1 MRIRKEVVGP
11 LSTNCYFLYND
22 SEMIIVDPGGDAEK
36 IIQTAKEIGVP
47 VSFIV
52 NTHSHYDHT
61 AANTKVGRET
71 KASILDDL
79 GERKK
84 LDIGED
90 SLEIIHTPGHTKDSF
105 CLLGDGFLIAGD
117 VLFEDGRGRTDLKGG
132 SIKEMKETIEMLKQK
147 LLPETVI
154 YPGHGNSFIAKD
166 HYLLSG
172 RKTIKDDF

>member
-22 SEMIIVDPGGDAEK
+22 DEMIIIDPGGDAER
-36 IIQTAKEIGVP
+36 IIQTAREINVP
-47 VSFIV
+47 LSCIV

-61 AANTKVGRET
+61 TANAKVAKEMNVEL
-71 KASILDDL
+71 LDL
-79 GERKK
+79 QGKK
-84 LDIGED
+84 
-90 SLEIIHTPGHTKDSF
+90 EIEVGKDKVEVISAPGHTKDSV

-132 SIKEMKETIEMLKQK
+132 SLEEMRDTIEMLKEK
-147 LLPETVI
+147 IPPETVI
-154 YPGHGNSFIAKD
+154 YPGHGNSFLAKN

-172 RKTIKDDF
+172 KKSIKNI